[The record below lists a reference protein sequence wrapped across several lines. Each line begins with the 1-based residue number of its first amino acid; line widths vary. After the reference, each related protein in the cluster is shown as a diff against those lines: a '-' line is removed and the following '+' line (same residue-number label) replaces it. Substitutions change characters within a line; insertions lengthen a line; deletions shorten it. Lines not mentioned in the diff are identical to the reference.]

1 MIIAIFV
8 VLNRRVMEKRV
19 IKSLII
25 EKQNEIPTMEIM
37 PRELELEETCNYVF
51 VGLRRAGKSYLMFQ
65 HIQELLLKKE
75 VRIEEILYIN
85 FEDERI
91 ADIKVEEL
99 GLIVEAYHDYILI
112 NHGFIWMKYRMYKDG
127 KSLYV
132 VWLIP
137 NIEFLLREVMHKC

>member
-1 MIIAIFV
+1 
-8 VLNRRVMEKRV
+8 MEKRV

>member
-1 MIIAIFV
+1 M
-8 VLNRRVMEKRV
+8 VMEKRV

-37 PRELELEETCNYVF
+37 PRKLELEETCNYVF

-85 FEDERI
+85 LRMNALQTSKLRNWDLLLKPI
-91 ADIKVEEL
+91 MN
-99 GLIVEAYHDYILI
+99 YILI
-112 NHGFIWMKYRMYKDG
+112 NQGFIWMRYR
-127 KSLYV
+127 
-132 VWLIP
+132 I
-137 NIEFLLREVMHKC
+137 

>member
-1 MIIAIFV
+1 MIFAIFV
-8 VLNRRVMEKRV
+8 GLNKMVMEKRV

-37 PRELELEETCNYVF
+37 PRKLELEETCNYVF

-99 GLIVEAYHDYILI
+99 GLIVEAYHELYS
-112 NHGFIWMKYRMYKDG
+112 YKPRIYLD
-127 KSLYV
+127 
-132 VWLIP
+132 
-137 NIEFLLREVMHKC
+137 